1 MVEACARRNRRHDV
15 SVARSGAGGIRR
27 SFRIMR
33 IVGALWPRCPRRL
46 PRSWGLAALVA
57 VAVAVLAV
65 TVLDL
70 LLVGHG
76 PAPAAWRTLL
86 VGGAVDVAVL
96 LAGLRVLHV
105 TEVDPRV
112 ARLRH
117 R

>member
-1 MVEACARRNRRHDV
+1 MAE
-15 SVARSGAGGIRR
+15 
-27 SFRIMR
+27 M
-33 IVGALWPRCPRRL
+33 PRRL

-57 VAVAVLAV
+57 VA
-65 TVLDL
+65 
-70 LLVGHG
+70 
-76 PAPAAWRTLL
+76 WRTLL
-86 VGGAVDVAVL
+86 VGGTVDVAVL

>member
-1 MVEACARRNRRHDV
+1 MAE
-15 SVARSGAGGIRR
+15 
-27 SFRIMR
+27 M
-33 IVGALWPRCPRRL
+33 PRRL

-76 PAPAAWRTLL
+76 PVPAAWRTLL

-96 LAGLRVLHV
+96 LAGGAIAGMAMPKLLRFGRRAVRGIGGM
-105 TEVDPRV
+105 TYRTATPSNEPTAADP
-112 ARLRH
+112 ARGRPA
-117 R
+117 